1 MAGRRINK
9 SRAGLQSAVMA
20 VLLVIIAIALAS
32 IVWLFASTQ
41 TQSLARSAKIDI
53 IDAKYL
59 LGATPIAMVTVKN
72 TGSVA
77 VTINSVTIPGVTSCN
92 FGTIS
97 QTLNPGETAAFVAS
111 AGCPSLSPGAKL
123 TIIVEGKGTA
133 TNEPVKAVGQVVVM

>member
-1 MAGRRINK
+1 MAGRRINR

-59 LGATPIAMVTVKN
+59 LGTSPTALVTVKN

-77 VTINSVTIPGVTSCN
+77 VTSRNSRTIPGFVHATSEHY
-92 FGTIS
+92 
-97 QTLNPGETAAFVAS
+97 LKV
-111 AGCPSLSPGAKL
+111 
-123 TIIVEGKGTA
+123 
-133 TNEPVKAVGQVVVM
+133 

>member
-1 MAGRRINK
+1 MAGRRI
-9 SRAGLQSAVMA
+9 SRSKAGLQSAVMA

-59 LGATPIAMVTVKN
+59 LGASPTALVTVKN

-77 VTINSVTIPGVTSCN
+77 VTVNSITIPGVTCS
-92 FGTIS
+92 FGTVS
-97 QTLNPGETAAFVAS
+97 QTLNPGETAAFTAT
-111 AGCPSLSPGAKL
+111 GCQALNPGTKI
-123 TIIVEGKGTA
+123 TIIVQGVSV
-133 TNEPVKAVGQVVVM
+133 TNEPVRAVGQVVVM

>member
-1 MAGRRINK
+1 
-9 SRAGLQSAVMA
+9 MA

-41 TQSLARSAKIDI
+41 TQALARSAKIDI

-77 VTINSVTIPGVTSCN
+77 VTINSVTIPGVAGCN
-92 FGTIS
+92 FGTVP
-97 QTLNPGETAAFVAS
+97 QTLNPGETAGFHAT
-111 AGCPSLSPGAKL
+111 GCQALNPGTKI
-123 TIIVEGKGTA
+123 TIIVQGVSI
-133 TNEPVKAVGQVVVM
+133 TNEPVRAVGQVVVM

>member
-1 MAGRRINK
+1 MAGRRINRSK
-9 SRAGLQSAVMA
+9 AGLQSAVLA

-59 LGATPIAMVTVKN
+59 LGTSPTALVTVKN

-77 VTINSVTIPGVTSCN
+77 VTINSITFPGVTCS
-92 FGTIS
+92 FGTVS
-97 QTLNPGETAAFVAS
+97 QSLNRGETATFTAT
-111 AGCPSLSPGAKL
+111 GCQALSPGTKI
-123 TIIVEGKGTA
+123 TILVQGVSI
-133 TNEPVKAVGQVVVM
+133 TNEPVRAVGQVVVM

>member
-9 SRAGLQSAVMA
+9 SRAGLQTAVMA

-59 LGATPIAMVTVKN
+59 LGTSPTALVTVKN

-77 VTINSVTIPGVTSCN
+77 VTVNSITIPGATCN

-97 QTLNPGETAAFVAS
+97 QTLNPGETAAFTAT
-111 AGCPSLSPGAKL
+111 GCQALNPGTKI
-123 TIIVEGKGTA
+123 TIIVQGVSI
-133 TNEPVKAVGQVVVM
+133 TNEPVRAVGQVVVM